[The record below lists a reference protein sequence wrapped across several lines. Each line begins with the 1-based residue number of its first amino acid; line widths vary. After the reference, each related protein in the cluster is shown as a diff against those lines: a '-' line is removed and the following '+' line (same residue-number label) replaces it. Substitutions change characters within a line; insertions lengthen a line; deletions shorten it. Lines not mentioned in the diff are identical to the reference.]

1 MADRTASPPFG
12 LLLAVIAGFLVAGVP
27 LVGVAWHNVNHLL
40 AGDVGEIR
48 LLTALAATAGLGVL
62 LVALARVI
70 ARWENS

>member
-1 MADRTASPPFG
+1 
-12 LLLAVIAGFLVAGVP
+12 VP

-62 LVALARVI
+62 LFALARVI